1 MSEVTDFYAHLAKL
15 KELGVYSFKNQE
27 FEVTFKVEP
36 KVISPVA
43 SKVPDVTVKS
53 LEEEL
58 YKDLDQ
64 RVDVPQLVQTV

>member
-1 MSEVTDFYAHLAKL
+1 MSQIEEFYAHLAKL
-15 KELGVYSFKNQE
+15 KDLGVYSFKNEE
-27 FEVTFKVEP
+27 FEVVFKVEP
-36 KVISPVA
+36 KLVSPVA